1 MAQDLRSLFK
11 KERATKKFPL
21 KDGHEA
27 RFLQKLEEALPVEKP
42 STSSFYWLKIA
53 ASIVLV
59 LGTAAFYFLT
69 QDGGSA
75 QVPSVV
81 STTQNASKE
90 TTISLGDLSPDL
102 KKIENYYVANIN
114 YELAQLTISSSNK
127 DMVDGFME
135 QLAELDAEYNTLTQ
149 ELNEFGPNDET
160 VSALIQN
167 LQLRL
172 QLLQKLK
179 QKLNQLKSSKNE
191 QDTHI
196 I

>member
-27 RFLQKLEEALPVEKP
+27 RFLQKLEEALPAEKP

-69 QDGGSA
+69 KDGGSA

-114 YELAQLTISSSNK
+114 YELAQLNHYPLGASRTFDTINK
-127 DMVDGFME
+127 N
-135 QLAELDAEYNTLTQ
+135 L
-149 ELNEFGPNDET
+149 
-160 VSALIQN
+160 LIRCI
-167 LQLRL
+167 LWYLSL
-172 QLLQKLK
+172 Y
-179 QKLNQLKSSKNE
+179 
-191 QDTHI
+191 
-196 I
+196 